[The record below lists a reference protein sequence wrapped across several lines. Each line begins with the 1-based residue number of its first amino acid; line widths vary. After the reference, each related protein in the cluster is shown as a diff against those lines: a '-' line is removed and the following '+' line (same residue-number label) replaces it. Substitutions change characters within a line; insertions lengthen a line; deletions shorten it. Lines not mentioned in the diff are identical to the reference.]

1 MTEEEMRMTF
11 TEHLGELRDRLIR
24 SMIAVV
30 VAVVACYIFSDRILD
45 VLKRP
50 LDPVISGT
58 LAPGTITTT
67 PSVPKSGPS
76 MHWNSGVAQ
85 RTAVPPPSGAGSP
98 ANSGEGE
105 TAATVPPPAS
115 SETASKAR
123 SFSWTVMNPFESIQV
138 KLKIAS
144 YGGLVFAF
152 PFILWQLCA
161 FIFPGLKSGERKLV
175 KILLF
180 GCAGLGFLG
189 VSVAYFGVFPLVLPY
204 LLEWTP
210 LWVNV
215 QLRLDETLT
224 IIVKCLA
231 AFALAFQF
239 PMVVL
244 VLVYMD
250 LLSPQ
255 TLRQYRKI
263 VIVTLSV
270 VAAVLTPP
278 DPLSMTIMLIPLVL
292 LYEASIWMS
301 YIVVRRRERAVK
313 EQS

>member
-30 VAVVACYIFSDRILD
+30 VAVIACYIFSDRILD
-45 VLKRP
+45 IIKRP
-50 LDPVISGT
+50 LDPVISGVM
-58 LAPGTITTT
+58 APGTAV
-67 PSVPKSGPS
+67 VPPAIQPGPPVTSGPVDT
-76 MHWNSGVAQ
+76 GVA
-85 RTAVPPPSGAGSP
+85 APSPVPAGS
-98 ANSGEGE
+98 
-105 TAATVPPPAS
+105 AT
-115 SETASKAR
+115 KGR

-161 FIFPGLKSGERKLV
+161 FIFPGLKVGERKLV

-180 GCAGLGFLG
+180 GCAGLGVLG

-224 IIVKCLA
+224 IIVKCMA

-244 VLVYMD
+244 VLVYLD
-250 LLSPQ
+250 LLSPK
-255 TLRQYRKI
+255 TLREYRKI
-263 VIVTLSV
+263 VIVSLSV

-301 YIVVRRRERAVK
+301 YFVVRRKKQAA
-313 EQS
+313 EQQP

>member
-30 VAVVACYIFSDRILD
+30 IAVVACYIFSDWILA

-50 LDPVISGT
+50 LDPVISGVM
-58 LAPGTITTT
+58 APGTVTTT
-67 PSVPKSGPS
+67 PPVPKTGPS
-76 MHWNSGVAQ
+76 LHWSSGTEQ
-85 RTAVPPPSGAGSP
+85 RSP
-98 ANSGEGE
+98 APPASEAGRSAKPGGGEI
-105 TAATVPPPAS
+105 AATAPPPAA
-115 SETASKAR
+115 SETATKSR

-161 FIFPGLKSGERKLV
+161 FIFPGLKPGERKLV

-189 VSVAYFGVFPLVLPY
+189 VSIAYFGVFPLVLPY

-244 VLVYMD
+244 VLVHLD

-255 TLRQYRKI
+255 TLRQYRKM
-263 VIVTLSV
+263 VIVALSV

-278 DPLSMTIMLIPLVL
+278 DPLSMTIMLVPLVL

-301 YIVVRRRERAVK
+301 YVVVRRKNRTTEVLP
-313 EQS
+313 

>member
-1 MTEEEMRMTF
+1 MTEEEARMTF

-30 VAVVACYIFSDRILD
+30 VAVIACYIFSDRILD

-50 LDPVISGT
+50 LDPVLSGA
-58 LAPGTITTT
+58 LAPGNALAT
-67 PSVPKSGPS
+67 PASKTGP
-76 MHWNSGVAQ
+76 
-85 RTAVPPPSGAGSP
+85 TPPSSD
-98 ANSGEGE
+98 S
-105 TAATVPPPAS
+105 
-115 SETASKAR
+115 ASKAR
-123 SFSWTVMNPFESIQV
+123 PFSWTIMNPFESIQV

-161 FIFPGLKSGERKLV
+161 FIFPGLKPGERKLV
-175 KILLF
+175 KVLLL

-250 LLSPQ
+250 LLTPQ
-255 TLRQYRKI
+255 SLRNYRKI
-263 VIVTLSV
+263 VIVSLSV

-278 DPLSMTIMLIPLVL
+278 DPLSMTIMLVPLVL

-301 YIVVRRRERAVK
+301 YVVVRRRNRTTEL
-313 EQS
+313 QP

>member
-11 TEHLGELRDRLIR
+11 TEHLGELRDRLVR
-24 SMIAVV
+24 SMVILAVS
-30 VAVVACYIFSDRILD
+30 AVLCFAFSDRILT
-45 VLKRP
+45 VIVQPLKP
-50 LDPVISGT
+50 I
-58 LAPGTITTT
+58 LA
-67 PSVPKSGPS
+67 V
-76 MHWNSGVAQ
+76 V
-85 RTAVPPPSGAGSP
+85 AVPDAAAVTAKPEAGTPPASK
-98 ANSGEGE
+98 EGE
-105 TAATVPPPAS
+105 TAAPATGPVPAPS
-115 SETASKAR
+115 GTAGTNR
-123 SFSWTVMNPFESIQV
+123 PFNWTVLNPFEPIKV

-144 YGGLVFAF
+144 YGGLVLAF

-161 FIFPGLKSGERKLV
+161 FIFPGLKASERKLV

-180 GCAGLGFLG
+180 GCAGLGLLG

-210 LWVNV
+210 QWVTV

-231 AFALAFQF
+231 GFALAFQF

-255 TLRQYRKI
+255 TLRQYRKM
-263 VIVTLSV
+263 VIVGLSV
-270 VAAVLTPP
+270 AAAFLTPP

-301 YIVVRRRERAVK
+301 YVVVRRRNSAAEP
-313 EQS
+313 QP

>member
-24 SMIAVV
+24 SMIILAVS
-30 VAVVACYIFSDRILD
+30 AVLCFALSDRLLSII
-45 VLKRP
+45 VQPLKP
-50 LDPVISGT
+50 MLAVAA
-58 LAPGTITTT
+58 APGTPAAT
-67 PSVPKSGPS
+67 PAP
-76 MHWNSGVAQ
+76 A
-85 RTAVPPPSGAGSP
+85 AGAP
-98 ANSGEGE
+98 AASTEGE
-105 TAATVPPPAS
+105 TAAPVPTPAS
-115 SETASKAR
+115 APSGAAAAR
-123 SFSWTVMNPFESIQV
+123 PFSWTVLNPFEPIKV

-161 FIFPGLKSGERKLV
+161 FIFPGLRPSERKLV
-175 KILLF
+175 KTLLF
-180 GCAGLGFLG
+180 GCAGLGVLG

-210 LWVNV
+210 SWVTV

-231 AFALAFQF
+231 GFALAFQF

-250 LLSPQ
+250 LLSPE
-255 TLRQYRKI
+255 TLRKHRKV
-263 VIVTLSV
+263 VIVCLSV
-270 VAAVLTPP
+270 AAAFLTPP

-301 YIVVRRRERAVK
+301 YVVVRRRNRSA
-313 EQS
+313 EQQP

>member
-24 SMIAVV
+24 GMIAVV
-30 VAVVACYIFSDRILD
+30 IAVVACYIFSDRILD

-50 LDPVISGT
+50 LDPVLSGT
-58 LAPGTITTT
+58 MVPGTAAAIPAPVTL
-67 PSVPKSGPS
+67 PSVKPGK
-76 MHWNSGVAQ
+76 
-85 RTAVPPPSGAGSP
+85 
-98 ANSGEGE
+98 GE
-105 TAATVPPPAS
+105 TGATALYPPLSEAAT
-115 SETASKAR
+115 KGR

-180 GCAGLGFLG
+180 GCAGLGLLG

-255 TLRQYRKI
+255 TLRQYRRI
-263 VIVTLSV
+263 VIVSLSV

-301 YIVVRRRERAVK
+301 YVVVRRRERAVK
-313 EQS
+313 EQP